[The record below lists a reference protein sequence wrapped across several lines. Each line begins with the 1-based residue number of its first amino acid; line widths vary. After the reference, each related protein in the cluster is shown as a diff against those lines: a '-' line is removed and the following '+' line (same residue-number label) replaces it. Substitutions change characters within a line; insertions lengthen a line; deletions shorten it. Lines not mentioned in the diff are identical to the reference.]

1 MEREGFP
8 PEAKVILIVFGS
20 VALERA
26 EGSRAHK
33 SGKTPAGKGGQPH
46 LPSKSGLGLDIKFDI

>member
-1 MEREGFP
+1 MERGGFP

-33 SGKTPAGKGGQPH
+33 SGKTPGGKGGQPTY
-46 LPSKSGLGLDIKFDI
+46 PVGVGLD

>member
-1 MEREGFP
+1 MERGGFP

-33 SGKTPAGKGGQPH
+33 SGKTPGGKGGQPTY
-46 LPSKSGLGLDIKFDI
+46 PVGVG